1 MLLENPRR
9 VKFNRINFTIFR
21 PKVLFRVIF
30 SVFLLL
36 EIQTNYEKLGLE
48 GKSIERVHT
57 WANNTSYTKYM
68 NIPPSKRG
76 EIFSYLTTTT
86 PSTWDGSYTYMF

>member
-1 MLLENPRR
+1 M
-9 VKFNRINFTIFR
+9 K
-21 PKVLFRVIF
+21 
-30 SVFLLL
+30 
-36 EIQTNYEKLGLE
+36 KLGLE

-57 WANNTSYTKYM
+57 WANNTAYTKYM

-86 PSTWDGSYTYMF
+86 PSTVGRILHLHVLGLGMSVQSLPHL